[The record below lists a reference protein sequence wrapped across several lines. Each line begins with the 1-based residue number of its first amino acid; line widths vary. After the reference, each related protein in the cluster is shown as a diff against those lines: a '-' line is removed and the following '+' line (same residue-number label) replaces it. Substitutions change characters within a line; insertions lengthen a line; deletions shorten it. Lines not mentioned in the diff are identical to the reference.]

1 MDWGNVIIS
10 KVVKEGD
17 VVKSIEANLH
27 LEGDFRKTSKKIT
40 WLADTKDKVE
50 VELMD
55 FDHLITKD
63 KLEEGDSFEDFL
75 TPQTE
80 FTVEAIADLSVRNM
94 KAGDIIQFERKG
106 YYRVDQ
112 PYSEGKRPVLY
123 NIPDGKTVSRYGTKK

>member
-1 MDWGNVIIS
+1 MEPSEPFTEEKPKHKKNPEVGNKPVIYSNQVLIDEADAEGLVDGEEITFMDWGNVIIS

-75 TPQTE
+75 TSNT
-80 FTVEAIADLSVRNM
+80 
-94 KAGDIIQFERKG
+94 
-106 YYRVDQ
+106 
-112 PYSEGKRPVLY
+112 
-123 NIPDGKTVSRYGTKK
+123 